1 MSAARSEC
9 TTRDVSLDYSDMYS
23 IDSHAVFLQGSYT
36 HTHTV
41 YRLTQKKKKKKK
53 KKKPRL
59 FRYLFF
65 LFVLSH
71 KKRALT
77 LLSEKLVSVIR
88 N

>member
-53 KKKPRL
+53 PRL